1 LFPVLLNEFVNSIIQ
16 HGGRDAMGTQTRR
29 YEGFDS
35 IKGFDGFDGFDE
47 FAMEPRTNAADEL
60 RAMRLALEER
70 IAHWLAEGGAREDL
84 LSAAMRAG
92 ALGSGKR
99 MRPLLMMLVAR
110 DLGCTSPALIDVA
123 CAVELV
129 HAASLILDDMPCMDN
144 AQLRR
149 GQPTIHVQFGEDV
162 AILASIALL
171 SRAFGILAAAP
182 DIPAVVRARLVGK
195 LSETIGAQGLVKGQ
209 FLDLHGNRAT
219 VDDIATTNELKTGV
233 LLGVAVD
240 MAAIIAEADEGVAAS
255 LRAFAMAAGHAFQ
268 LRDDFQDGP
277 GNDSAVT
284 GKDTGKDVGKATLI
298 NTVGLAEARRQLAI
312 HLADADRCLGA
323 ALGSRQRTRRFVES
337 LFGSA
342 AASAFTPPQP
352 AYAPN

>member
-1 LFPVLLNEFVNSIIQ
+1 
-16 HGGRDAMGTQTRR
+16 MGTQTQR
-29 YEGFDS
+29 YDGFDN
-35 IKGFDGFDGFDE
+35 IRNFDGF
-47 FAMEPRTNAADEL
+47 AMEQCLDAADEL
-60 RAMRLALEER
+60 RAMRHAVEER
-70 IAHWLAEGGAREDL
+70 MAHWLNEGGVREDL

-110 DLGCTSPALIDVA
+110 DLGCVSPALIDVA

-162 AILASIALL
+162 AILSSVALL

-182 DIPAVVRARLVGK
+182 DIPPLVRARLVGK

-209 FLDLHGNRAT
+209 FLDLHGKRAT

-240 MAAIIAEADEGVAAS
+240 MAAIIAQADDKVAAA
-255 LRAFAMAAGHAFQ
+255 LRAFALAAGHAFQ
-268 LRDDFQDGP
+268 LRDDFQDVP

-298 NTVGLAEARRQLAI
+298 NTVGLEEARRRLAG
-312 HLADADRCLGA
+312 HLADADRCLSA
-323 ALGSRQRTRRFVES
+323 ALGNRQRTRHFVDG
-337 LFGSA
+337 LFGRGT
-342 AASAFTPPQP
+342 AASFAPAASQAPA
-352 AYAPN
+352 AYAAN

>member
-1 LFPVLLNEFVNSIIQ
+1 
-16 HGGRDAMGTQTRR
+16 MGTQTRR
-29 YEGFDS
+29 YDGFNG
-35 IKGFDGFDGFDE
+35 IKAFDG
-47 FAMEPRTNAADEL
+47 FAMEPRGDAADEL
-60 RAMRLALEER
+60 RAMRDAIEER
-70 IAHWLAEGGAREDL
+70 IAYWLAEGGARDDL

-99 MRPLLMMLVAR
+99 MRPLLTMLVAR
-110 DLGCTSPALIDVA
+110 DLGCGSPALVDVA

-149 GQPTIHVQFGEDV
+149 GQPTVHVQFGEDV
-162 AILASIALL
+162 AILAAVALL

-182 DIPAVVRARLVGK
+182 DIPALVRARLVGK

-209 FLDLHGNRAT
+209 FLDLHGKRAT

-240 MAAIIAEADEGVAAS
+240 MAAIIAQADEDVAAS
-255 LRAFAMAAGHAFQ
+255 LRAFALAAGHAFQ

-298 NTVGLAEARRQLAI
+298 NTVGLDEARRQLAS

-323 ALGSRQRTRRFVES
+323 ALGSRQRTRRFVEG
-337 LFGSA
+337 LFGGAVA
-342 AASAFTPPQP
+342 AASAYTPSAATP